1 MTARNQLPIVVVGA
15 GSAGVVV
22 ASRLATDPTISVLL
36 LESGKALG
44 GSSLLN
50 YMVGMTG
57 MHDDYEWERDFG
69 CAGWNWE
76 TARKTF
82 AAMPDMLHEVQ
93 PGEAGQVDRA
103 LVEAAVNAG
112 VPRID
117 QLARDVLS
125 NQGAGY
131 CSLTLNNGVRQSVV
145 ETYFNPLGDRTNLA
159 VRVNAVVDSV
169 VMDGS
174 RAVGVLL
181 ASGEH
186 IEARGVVVCAGALA
200 TPVLLRRSK
209 IDRPGIGLGLQD
221 HPSVVITLELRQR
234 QQSALQ
240 IGANVRTSSQKGN
253 ADIHVLSLNETDA
266 SGLFGALIAGV
277 MRVYSRGEVKFDSAS
292 GTGVAMF
299 NSLSDERDREAMRE
313 AVRFTY
319 NLACSQSVNNIA
331 HSLLSDSIGTS
342 AHWIGDASDSEID
355 EWALQQVGAYSHA
368 AGSCAMGN
376 SRDEMAVVNE
386 RAEVIGYQH
395 LWLCDTSIFP
405 TLPRANTHLPVVMVA
420 NRVSEMLRET
430 LSNER

>member
-22 ASRLATDPTISVLL
+22 ASRLAEDPTISVLL
-36 LESGKALG
+36 LESGSALG

-82 AAMPDMLHEVQ
+82 GAMPDMLHEVQ

-131 CSLTLNNGVRQSVV
+131 CSLTMSNGVRYSVV
-145 ETYFNPLGDRTNLA
+145 ETYFNSLGDRTNLA
-159 VRVNAVVDSV
+159 VRVDTFVDSV

-174 RAVGVLL
+174 RAVGVRL

-200 TPVLLRRSK
+200 TPVLLRRSS
-209 IDRPGIGLGLQD
+209 IDRPGIGIGLQD
-221 HPSVVITLELRQR
+221 HPSVAITLELRQR

-253 ADIHVLSLNETDA
+253 ADIHVLSLNATDE
-266 SGLFGALIAGV
+266 SGMFGALIAGV
-277 MRVYSRGEVKFDSAS
+277 MRVYSRGEVKYDSVT

-299 NSLSDERDREAMRE
+299 NSLSDERDKEAMRD
-313 AVRFTY
+313 AVRFVY
-319 NLACSQSVNNIA
+319 ELSCSHPMSNIA
-331 HSLLSDSIGTS
+331 GAMLSNSTGTS
-342 AHWIGDASDSEID
+342 AHWISDANDAEID
-355 EWALQQVGAYSHA
+355 DWALHQVGAYSHA
-368 AGSCAMGN
+368 ASSCAMGN
-376 SRDEMAVVNE
+376 SHDEMAVVNE
-386 RAEVIGYQH
+386 RAEVIGYEN
-395 LWLCDTSIFP
+395 LWLCDASILP
-405 TLPRANTHLPVVMVA
+405 TLPRANTHLPIVMVA

-430 LSNER
+430 LSE

>member
-1 MTARNQLPIVVVGA
+1 MSARNQLPIVVVGA

-22 ASRLATDPTISVLL
+22 ASRLVADPSISVLL
-36 LESGKALG
+36 LESSSALG
-44 GSSLLN
+44 GSSVRN

-57 MHDDYEWERDFG
+57 MHGDYEWERDFG
-69 CAGWNWE
+69 CAGWNWSA
-76 TARKTF
+76 ARKTF
-82 AAMPDMLHEVQ
+82 AAMPDILHAVQ
-93 PGEAGQVDRA
+93 PGEAGQVDVA
-103 LVEAAVNAG
+103 LVNAAVAEG
-112 VPRID
+112 VPRIE
-117 QLARDVLS
+117 QLARDTQS
-125 NQGAGY
+125 GRGAGF
-131 CSLTLNNGVRQSVV
+131 CSLTMSSGVRHSVL
-145 ETYFNPLGDRTNLA
+145 ETYFTPLGNRPNLT
-159 VRVNAVVDSV
+159 VRANAVVESV
-169 VMDGS
+169 VMDAT
-174 RAVGVLL
+174 RAVGVRL
-181 ASGEH
+181 AGGEY

-200 TPVLLRRSK
+200 TPVLLRRSG
-209 IDRPGIGLGLQD
+209 IDRPGIGVGLQD
-221 HPSVVITLELRQR
+221 HPSIAITLALRQQR
-234 QQSALQ
+234 QSAMR
-240 IGANVRTSSQKGN
+240 IGATVRTSSQKGK
-253 ADIHVLSLNETDA
+253 ADIHVLSLNETDEA
-266 SGLFGALIAGV
+266 GQFGSLIAGV
-277 MRVYSRGEVKFDSAS
+277 VHVHSRGEVKFDSAS

-319 NLACSQSVNNIA
+319 NLAGSQSVNNIA

-342 AHWIGDASDSEID
+342 AHWIGDASDTEID

>member
-22 ASRLATDPTISVLL
+22 ASRLAEDPTISVLL
-36 LESGKALG
+36 LESGSALG
-44 GSSLLN
+44 GSSLRN

-57 MHDDYEWERDFG
+57 MHDDYEWDRDWG
-69 CAGWNWE
+69 CTGWNWQ
-76 TARKTF
+76 TAHKTF
-82 AAMPDMLHEVQ
+82 SAMPDTLHKVQ
-93 PGEAGQVDRA
+93 IEEAGQVDSA
-103 LVEAAVNAG
+103 LVEAAVAAG
-112 VPRID
+112 VPRIA
-117 QLARDVLS
+117 QLARDGHS
-125 NQGAGY
+125 NHGAGF
-131 CSLTLNNGVRQSVV
+131 CSLTMSNGVRHSVV
-145 ETYFNPLGDRTNLA
+145 ETYFNPLGARTNLA
-159 VRVNAVVDSV
+159 VRVNADVDSV

-174 RAVGVLL
+174 RAIGVRL
-181 ASGEH
+181 AGGEH

-200 TPVLLRRSK
+200 TPVLLRRSN
-209 IDRPGIGLGLQD
+209 IDRPGIGKGLQD
-221 HPSVVITLELRQR
+221 HPSIAITLALRQR
-234 QQSALQ
+234 QPSAIR
-240 IGANVRTSSQKGN
+240 IGATVRTSSQKGN
-253 ADIHVLSLNETDA
+253 ADIHVLSLNETDEA
-266 SGLFGALIAGV
+266 GQFGSLIAGV
-277 MRVYSRGEVKFDSAS
+277 MHVHSRGEVKFDSVS

-331 HSLLSDSIGTS
+331 HSLLSNSIGTS
-342 AHWIGDASDSEID
+342 AHWIGDASDTEID

>member
-22 ASRLATDPTISVLL
+22 ASRLAEDPTISVLL
-36 LESGKALG
+36 LESGSALG

-82 AAMPDMLHEVQ
+82 SAMPDVLHDVQ

-103 LVEAAVNAG
+103 LVGAAVSAG

-117 QLARDVLS
+117 QLARDALS

-131 CSLTLNNGVRQSVV
+131 CSLTMSNGVRYSVV
-145 ETYFNPLGDRTNLA
+145 ETYFNSLGDRTNLA
-159 VRVNAVVDSV
+159 VRVDTFVDSV

-174 RAVGVLL
+174 RAVGVRL

-186 IEARGVVVCAGALA
+186 IEARGVVVCAGALV
-200 TPVLLRRSK
+200 TPVLLRRSS
-209 IDRPGIGLGLQD
+209 IDRPGIGIGLQD
-221 HPSVVITLELRQR
+221 HPSVAITLELRQR

-253 ADIHVLSLNETDA
+253 ADIHVLSLNATDE
-266 SGLFGALIAGV
+266 SGMFGALIAGV
-277 MRVYSRGEVKFDSAS
+277 MRVYSRGEVKYDSVT

-299 NSLSDERDREAMRE
+299 NSLSDERDKEAMRD
-313 AVRFTY
+313 AVRFVY
-319 NLACSQSVNNIA
+319 ELSCSHPMSNIA
-331 HSLLSDSIGTS
+331 GAMLSNSTGTS
-342 AHWIGDASDSEID
+342 AHWISDANDAEID
-355 EWALQQVGAYSHA
+355 DWALHQVGAYSHA
-368 AGSCAMGN
+368 ASSCAMGN
-376 SRDEMAVVNE
+376 SHDEMAVVNE
-386 RAEVIGYQH
+386 RAEVIGYEN
-395 LWLCDTSIFP
+395 LWLCDASILP
-405 TLPRANTHLPVVMVA
+405 TLPRANTHLPIVMVA

-430 LSNER
+430 LSE

>member
-22 ASRLATDPTISVLL
+22 ASRLAEDPTISVLL
-36 LESGKALG
+36 LESGSALG

-82 AAMPDMLHEVQ
+82 SAMPDVLHDVQ

-103 LVEAAVNAG
+103 LVGAAVSAG

-131 CSLTLNNGVRQSVV
+131 CSLTMSNGVRYSVV
-145 ETYFNPLGDRTNLA
+145 ETYFNSLGNRTNLA
-159 VRVNAVVDSV
+159 VRVDAFVDSV

-174 RAVGVLL
+174 RAVGVRL

-186 IEARGVVVCAGALA
+186 IEARGVVVCAGALV
-200 TPVLLRRSK
+200 TPVLLRRSS
-209 IDRPGIGLGLQD
+209 IDRPGIGIGLQD
-221 HPSVVITLELRQR
+221 HPSVAITLELRQR

-253 ADIHVLSLNETDA
+253 ADIHVLSLNATDE
-266 SGLFGALIAGV
+266 SGMFGALIAGV
-277 MRVYSRGEVKFDSAS
+277 MRVYSRGEVKYDSVT

-299 NSLSDERDREAMRE
+299 NSLSDERDKEAMRD
-313 AVRFTY
+313 AVRFVY
-319 NLACSQSVNNIA
+319 ELSCSHPMSNIA
-331 HSLLSDSIGTS
+331 GAMLSNSTGTS
-342 AHWIGDASDSEID
+342 AHWISDANDAEID
-355 EWALQQVGAYSHA
+355 DWALHQVGAYSHA
-368 AGSCAMGN
+368 ASSCAMGN
-376 SRDEMAVVNE
+376 SHDEMAVVNE
-386 RAEVIGYQH
+386 RAEVIGYEN
-395 LWLCDTSIFP
+395 LWLCDASILP
-405 TLPRANTHLPVVMVA
+405 TLPRANTHLPIVMVA

-430 LSNER
+430 LSE

>member
-1 MTARNQLPIVVVGA
+1 
-15 GSAGVVV
+15 
-22 ASRLATDPTISVLL
+22 LL

-103 LVEAAVNAG
+103 LVEAAVNAR

-131 CSLTLNNGVRQSVV
+131 CSLTLNNGVRHSVV
-145 ETYFNPLGDRTNLA
+145 ETYFNPLGDRTNLV

-174 RAVGVLL
+174 RAVGVRL

-200 TPVLLRRSK
+200 TPVLLRRSN

-221 HPSVVITLELRQR
+221 HPSVVITLELRQL
-234 QQSALQ
+234 QQSALR

-319 NLACSQSVNNIA
+319 NQACSQSVNNIA

-342 AHWIGDASDSEID
+342 AHWIGDASDTEID

>member
-82 AAMPDMLHEVQ
+82 SAMPDVLHDVQ

-103 LVEAAVNAG
+103 LVGAAVSAG

-131 CSLTLNNGVRQSVV
+131 CSLTMSNGVRYSVV
-145 ETYFNPLGDRTNLA
+145 ETYFNSLGNRTNLA
-159 VRVNAVVDSV
+159 VRVDAFVDSV

-174 RAVGVLL
+174 RAVGVRL

-186 IEARGVVVCAGALA
+186 IEARGVVVCAGALV
-200 TPVLLRRSK
+200 TPVLLRRSS
-209 IDRPGIGLGLQD
+209 IDRPGIGIGLQD
-221 HPSVVITLELRQR
+221 HPSVAITLELRQR

-253 ADIHVLSLNETDA
+253 ADIHVLSLNETDE
-266 SGLFGALIAGV
+266 SGKFGALIAGV
-277 MRVYSRGEVKFDSAS
+277 MHVHSRGEVRYDAAT
-292 GTGVAMF
+292 GTGVVMF
-299 NSLSDERDREAMRE
+299 NQLSDERDKAAMRD
-313 AVRFTY
+313 AARYVY
-319 NLACSQSVNNIA
+319 DLASSQSVSNVA
-331 HSLLSDSIGTS
+331 RALLSDSNGTS
-342 AHWIGDASDSEID
+342 AQWLSEASDTEID

-368 AGSCAMGN
+368 AGSCAMGD
-376 SRDEMAVVNE
+376 SRNDMAVVNE
-386 RAEVIGYQH
+386 RAEVIGYQN
-395 LWLCDTSIFP
+395 LWLCDASIFP

-420 NRVSEMLRET
+420 NRVSAMLRET
-430 LSNER
+430 LSESR

>member
-103 LVEAAVNAG
+103 LVEAAVNAR

-131 CSLTLNNGVRQSVV
+131 CSLTLNNGVRHSVL
-145 ETYFNPLGDRTNLA
+145 ETYFNPLGDRTNLV

-174 RAVGVLL
+174 RAVGVRL

-253 ADIHVLSLNETDA
+253 ADIHVLSLNATDE
-266 SGLFGALIAGV
+266 SGMFGALIAGV
-277 MRVYSRGEVKFDSAS
+277 MRVYSRGEVKYDSVT

-299 NSLSDERDREAMRE
+299 NSLSDERDKEAICD
-313 AVRFTY
+313 ATRFAY
-319 NLACSQSVNNIA
+319 DLACSQSVSNVA
-331 HSLLSDSIGTS
+331 HALLSDSKGTS
-342 AHWIGDASDSEID
+342 AQWLSDSSDAEID
-355 EWALQQVGAYSHA
+355 DWALRQVGAYSHA
-368 AGSCAMGN
+368 ACSCAMGD
-376 SRDEMAVVNE
+376 SRDDMAVVNG
-386 RAEVIGYQH
+386 RAEVIGYQN
-395 LWLCDTSIFP
+395 LWLCDASIFP

-430 LSNER
+430 LSESR